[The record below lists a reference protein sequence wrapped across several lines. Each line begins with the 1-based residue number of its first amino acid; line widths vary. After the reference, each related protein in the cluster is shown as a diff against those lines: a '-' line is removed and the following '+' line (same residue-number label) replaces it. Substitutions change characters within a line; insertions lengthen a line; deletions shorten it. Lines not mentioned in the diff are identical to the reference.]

1 METYIASVYFDAH
14 RIAYRGRMQKLD
26 TELTESLHQFI
37 TTWKLIGKGFPQ
49 TDQSDKPG
57 LAISWPDTHFPFYN
71 ALFLSEAISNAQ
83 TLEEN
88 VQRAAEYMRTRQHGG
103 LLLVC
108 LDNLSGAAKE
118 GLEATL
124 ARTKLIPS
132 IPMTGMA
139 GDILPIE
146 SPGHPALHFVRIED
160 NATIQTFAELN
171 CKAYNLPLET
181 ALSVSKEHTL
191 WKEHAY
197 GFLAYEGDRAVATA
211 TAIINEG
218 CIFLFLV
225 ATLPEAQRKGYGKA
239 VVRHA
244 LQTAYEATGIRRT
257 VLHATHA
264 GYPIY
269 SRLGYHPTV
278 RFVGCLQ
285 AS

>member
-1 METYIASVYFDAH
+1 
-14 RIAYRGRMQKLD
+14 MQKQHP
-26 TELTESLHQFI
+26 ELTESLHQFI
-37 TTWKLIGKGFPQ
+37 TSWKMIGKEFPQ
-49 TDQSDKPG
+49 TDQNDKPG
-57 LAISWPDTHFPFYN
+57 LAVSWPDTHFPFYN
-71 ALFLSEAISNAQ
+71 ALFLSEAMSDAGV
-83 TLEEN
+83 LEEN
-88 VQRAAEYMRTRQHGG
+88 VQRAAEYMRTRRHGG

-108 LDNLSGAAKE
+108 IDNLSGAAKE

-124 ARTKLIPS
+124 TRTKFIPA

-146 SPGHPALHFVRIED
+146 SPGHAALHFVRIED
-160 NATIQTFAELN
+160 SATIQTFAELN
-171 CKAYNLPLET
+171 CKAYHLPLET
-181 ALSVSKEHTL
+181 AVSVSREHTL
-191 WKEHAY
+191 WKKHAY
-197 GFLAYEGDRAVATA
+197 GFLAYKGERAVATA
-211 TAIINEG
+211 TAIINDG

-225 ATLPEAQRKGYGKA
+225 ATLPEAQRKGYGEA

-257 VLHATHA
+257 VLHATDA

-278 RFVGCLQ
+278 KFVGCLQ

>member
-1 METYIASVYFDAH
+1 
-14 RIAYRGRMQKLD
+14 MQKQHP
-26 TELTESLHQFI
+26 ELTESLHQFI
-37 TTWKLIGKGFPQ
+37 TTWKMIGKGFPQ

-57 LAISWPDTHFPFYN
+57 LAVSWPDTHFSFYN
-71 ALFLSEAISNAQ
+71 ALFLSEAISDAEV
-83 TLEEN
+83 LAES
-88 VQRAAEYMRTRQHGG
+88 VQRAAEYMRTRRHEG

-108 LDNLSGAAKE
+108 IDNLSGGAKE
-118 GLEATL
+118 GLEAALTR
-124 ARTKLIPS
+124 AKLIPA

-160 NATIQTFAELN
+160 SATIQTFAELN
-171 CKAYNLPLET
+171 CKAYSLPLES

-191 WKEHAY
+191 WREHAY
-197 GFLAYEGDRAVATA
+197 GYLAYEGDRAVATA
-211 TAIINEG
+211 TAIINDG

-225 ATLPEAQRKGYGKA
+225 ATLPEAQRNGYGES

-244 LQTAYEATGIRRT
+244 LQAAYQATGIRRT
-257 VLHATHA
+257 VLHATDA

-269 SRLGYHPTV
+269 SRLGYHATV
-278 RFVGCLQ
+278 KFVGCLQ